1 MLAATLKGTFI
12 IAMAAGQLSAS
23 ESVPN
28 EKLTPLQQVQPTVH
42 YLLEVELYEG
52 NDIIVRWL

>member
-12 IAMAAGQLSAS
+12 IGMAAGQLSAS
-23 ESVPN
+23 EPVAV
-28 EKLTPLQQVQPTVH
+28 EKLEPLQQTQPKVH

-52 NDIIVRWL
+52 DDIIVRWL